1 MANLTF
7 IWDEELQ
14 RWVGVGATE
23 ARFAKDNTLPPEIV
37 EIEGAERFT
46 RRGERYLTIPREKE
60 KELVK
65 QYPSFKKGKNPLTKQ
80 IDIVREPIAAG
91 ISAYEK
97 RRKESETVQE
107 FLGIPKEGIGK
118 GIAKSVKNIADEF
131 GFQEEDINA
140 PLPGQKEEEP
150 FKVPTG
156 TPSGVRPL
164 STDVPTVQSV
174 STATPG
180 AAGSYYLGSTF
191 VAEQPIAGVQYN
203 AISLEDE
210 DNLGL
215 FTINKKSSQLLLPQ
229 STGGKSEVVD
239 ANKFVNVTLYN
250 LPPEKVKQYQAKY
263 GVNQTGKMNA
273 ALAGKI
279 FNDAKKA
286 SYENYIRSN
295 PEITTD
301 KTQVSWEDAVINPA
315 SIGGAG
321 EGGGVSAKQIR
332 SSKEAIRIS
341 ANQLGVT
348 LDDAKLNSLANAYAR
363 GDISASVL
371 PYEIAR
377 QGEIDYTK
385 GAAGNTYN
393 KLRELASA
401 YGIQYS
407 EDWYKNSVAGILS
420 GKESEDTYDI
430 NIKELAKSKYPTL
443 AKQIDAGRN
452 VRDLASPYI
461 QTMSQILELSPDAI
475 NVDDFYINQALTGL
489 DAEGNPKQKPLW
501 EFQQQLRQDPR
512 WNYTRNAQ
520 DSLMGTARK
529 VLQDF
534 GLVS

>member
-1 MANLTF
+1 VANLTF

-14 RWVGVGATE
+14 KWVGVGPTE
-23 ARFAKDNTLPPEIV
+23 ARFAQDNTLPPEII
-37 EIEGAERFT
+37 EIEGAKRFS
-46 RRGERYLTIPREKE
+46 RRGKKYLTIPREKE

-80 IDIVREPIAAG
+80 FDIVKEPIVAG
-91 ISAYEK
+91 ISEYEK
-97 RRKESETVQE
+97 RRKESETGQLIAEVRN
-107 FLGIPKEGIGK
+107 FGGVPGVPKEGITK
-118 GIAKSVKNIADEF
+118 GSF

-150 FKVPTG
+150 FKIPTG
-156 TPSGVRPL
+156 TPSAVSGIISSSKTQPGV
-164 STDVPTVQSV
+164 
-174 STATPG
+174 
-180 AAGSYYLGSTF
+180 LGSDYIPSSFT
-191 VAEQPIAGVQYN
+191 AEPAMAGVNYS
-203 AISLEDE
+203 AITLDNDDE
-210 DNLGL
+210 DLGL
-215 FTINKKSSQLLLPQ
+215 FTVNEKSNQLLLPQ
-229 STGGKSEVVD
+229 QTGSKSELVD

-250 LPPEKVKQYQAKY
+250 LPLEKVKQYQAKY

-273 ALAGKI
+273 ALADKI

-286 SYENYIRSN
+286 SYENYVRSN
-295 PEITTD
+295 PEVTTD

-321 EGGGVSAKQIR
+321 DGGGVSAKQIR

>member
-1 MANLTF
+1 VTDLIFVWNT
-7 IWDEELQ
+7 ELQ
-14 RWVGVGATE
+14 KWIAVGSTL
-23 ARFAKDNTLPPEIV
+23 ARFAKDNTLPPEAQFSGSKV
-37 EIEGAERFT
+37 EKNGKLYLLVPRSKEADLVKLNPDFAQGQNPVE
-46 RRGERYLTIPREKE
+46 EQLTIVR
-60 KELVK
+60 
-65 QYPSFKKGKNPLTKQ
+65 
-80 IDIVREPIAAG
+80 DIVAKPIK
-91 ISAYEK
+91 AYDKWYEENK
-97 RRKESETVQE
+97 NKPLAEA
-107 FLGIPKEGIGK
+107 LGIPKEGI
-118 GIAKSVKNIADEF
+118 ADAVTTSVKSFLA
-131 GFQEEDINA
+131 GRRGKPVDIDA
-140 PLPGQKEEEP
+140 PLPGTIVAQETGIRP
-150 FKVPTG
+150 GVVATPTG
-156 TPSGVRPL
+156 KGV
-164 STDVPTVQSV
+164 
-174 STATPG
+174 
-180 AAGSYYLGSTF
+180 LGSDYIPSSFT
-191 VAEQPIAGVQYN
+191 AEPAIAGVNYS
-203 AISLEDE
+203 AITIDDE
-210 DNLGL
+210 ENLGL
-215 FTINKKSSQLLLPQ
+215 FTVNKKANQLLLPQ
-229 STGGKSEVVD
+229 ATGGKSELVD

-279 FNDAKKA
+279 FSDARKA
-286 SYENYIRSN
+286 SYENYVRSN
-295 PEITTD
+295 PEVTTD

-315 SIGGAG
+315 SIGGVG
-321 EGGGVSAKQIR
+321 DGSGISAKQIR

-348 LDDAKLNSLANAYAR
+348 LDDAKLNSLANSYAR

-520 DSLMGTARK
+520 DSLMDTARK